1 MIADSR
7 VPLEHVI
14 TTAELSRRASRPPD
28 YACESRALAGLMTAL
43 ANQPNADS
51 VLQKLVATALDLC
64 RAHSAGISILEKGAN
79 GDVFRWQAVAGSWS
93 VHRGEIMPRESPC
106 GAVVDRNSTL
116 LMAYPE
122 RHFAYARNIT
132 LPIAE
137 LLLVPL
143 SVCGK
148 AVGAIWI
155 IAHDQSRRF
164 EAEDQRLMTTLGR
177 FAEGIYQLLSQERLA
192 TELAATTRLQEISS
206 ELLGERQVEGLYEKI
221 LDAAASLMHSDVASI
236 QIYHPERE
244 ELTLLANRG
253 FTVEAADTWRRV
265 TSRSATPC
273 GMALGSARRVVLAD
287 LEESG
292 ITGDDLEKFRQA
304 GIRASQSTPL
314 ISRGGQILG
323 MISTHWRQPTRPRE
337 QDLHYLDILARQ
349 AADLIER
356 SLAERRT
363 RVLLREVSH
372 RAKNILAVVQGMVRQ
387 TATQK
392 DPDVFAQDLSARLAG
407 LARSHDLLVAADWQ
421 GVQLSELV
429 RSQVSHLRD
438 LGGTRITFD
447 GPMLRIPPRSAQ
459 VIGIAV
465 HELATNAL
473 KFGALSNID
482 GCVVVRWH
490 VSDGPEPRFV
500 MTWRERFGP
509 SVSPPQR
516 EGFGHTAMIRMI
528 EHAFDADVALNYDAE
543 GVAWEMTA
551 PVAAVLEDG
560 GLLVGDR
567 GE

>member
-1 MIADSR
+1 MFADSR

-14 TTAELSRRASRPPD
+14 TTADLSRRASRPPD
-28 YACESRALAGLMTAL
+28 YECESRALAGLMAAM

-51 VLQKLVATALDLC
+51 VLQTLADTALELC
-64 RAHSAGISILEKGAN
+64 RAHSAGVSILEEGTV
-79 GDVFRWQAVAGSWS
+79 GEVFRWRAVAGPWS
-93 VHRGEIMPRESPC
+93 IHRGEIIPRESPC
-106 GAVVDRNSTL
+106 GTVLDRNSTL

-122 RHFAYARNIT
+122 RHFTYSPNIT
-132 LPIAE
+132 LPVAE
-137 LLLVPL
+137 VLLVPL
-143 SVCGK
+143 SVSGNP
-148 AVGAIWI
+148 VGAVWVVT
-155 IAHDQSRRF
+155 HDQSRRF
-164 EAEDQRLMTTLGR
+164 DAEDQRLMTSLGR
-177 FAEGIYQLLSQERLA
+177 FAEGAYRLLCHERLA
-192 TELAATTRLQEISS
+192 NELAATMRLQEISS

-221 LDAAASLMHSDVASI
+221 LDAAALMMHSDFASI
-236 QIYHPERE
+236 QLYHAERE

-253 FTVEAADTWRRV
+253 FTVEVADAWRRV

-273 GMALGSARRVVLAD
+273 GMAVASARRVIVAD
-287 LEESG
+287 MEESA

-304 GIRASQSTPL
+304 GMRAVQSTPL
-314 ISRGGQILG
+314 MSRGGQILG
-323 MISTHWRQPTRPRE
+323 MISTHWRQPTRPKE

-356 SLAERRT
+356 SLAEQRT

-459 VIGIAV
+459 VIGIAI

-473 KFGALSNID
+473 KFGSLSKID
-482 GCVVVRWH
+482 GCVVVRWN
-490 VSDGPEPRFV
+490 VSDGPEPLFV
-500 MTWRERFGP
+500 MTWHERGGP
-509 SVSPPQR
+509 SISPPRR

-528 EHAFDADVALNYDAE
+528 EHAFDADVALNYDPK
-543 GVAWEMTA
+543 GVTWEMNA
-551 PVAAVLEDG
+551 PVAAVLEESG
-560 GLLVGDR
+560 SLA